1 MLKINNH
8 FFSEAK
14 YHLGERKH
22 SDKCS
27 AIGAYIKNQAAR
39 EQRRNAKAT
48 LQWEMSCIESSET
61 NFDNELRYPFMKE
74 VL

>member
-1 MLKINNH
+1 MLKINNQ
-8 FFSEAK
+8 FFSGAK

-22 SDKCS
+22 SSNCS
-27 AIGAYIKNQAAR
+27 AIGSYIKNQAAR

-48 LQWEMSCIESSET
+48 LEWEMSCLESET
-61 NFDNELRYPFMKE
+61 NFYDELRYPFMKE

>member
-8 FFSEAK
+8 FFREAK
-14 YHLGERKH
+14 YNLGERKH
-22 SDKCS
+22 SNKS
-27 AIGAYIKNQAAR
+27 GGISAYIKNQASR

-48 LQWEMSCIESSET
+48 LQWEMSCIEDET
-61 NFDNELRYPFMKE
+61 IFDNELRYPFMKE